1 MVSLCFEFSHLSLL
15 SKAENSPKKHSK
27 GKMKQR
33 NESSERLPKRL
44 RSGLI
49 TECAVGM
56 GHCHI
61 SAQDDQ
67 ASAVLKQPRSNRLS
81 RTRRLKQ
88 QSGNNCEPFSELIHD
103 AEYYS
108 RSLKTSDNLQRG
120 KLVIC

>member
-1 MVSLCFEFSHLSLL
+1 MVSLCFVFSHLSLL
-15 SKAENSPKKHSK
+15 SKAENSLKNHSK
-27 GKMKQR
+27 EKRKQR
-33 NESSERLPKRL
+33 NESSERVPKRL

-56 GHCHI
+56 GHRHI

-67 ASAVLKQPRSNRLS
+67 ESAVPKQPRSNRLS

-103 AEYYS
+103 TEYYS
-108 RSLKTSDNLQRG
+108 QSLKTSDNLQRG